1 MRALKAVVIIMG
13 ILIVAGF
20 AFVIVTIVSRSGG
33 DSSSA
38 MLGPVSVEADPSCSL
53 ADAWSADGVL
63 YLRLTGP
70 DKQTCDAILQIDPK
84 TGKEIGRIS
93 LGPRSS
99 SAVE

>member
-20 AFVIVTIVSRSGG
+20 AFVIVTIVSRVDG
-33 DSSSA
+33 DAPS
-38 MLGPVSVEADPSCSL
+38 EAVGQITLDSDPSCRL
-53 ADAWSADGVL
+53 ADAWSGDGIL
-63 YLRLTGP
+63 YIRLAGP
-70 DKQTCDAILQIDPK
+70 DRQTCETILQIDPK

-93 LGPRSS
+93 LGPSS